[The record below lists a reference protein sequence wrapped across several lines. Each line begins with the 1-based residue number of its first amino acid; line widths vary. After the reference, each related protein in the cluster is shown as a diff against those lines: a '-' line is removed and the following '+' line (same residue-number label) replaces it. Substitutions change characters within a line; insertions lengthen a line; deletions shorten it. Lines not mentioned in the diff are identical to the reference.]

1 MGYKGEAPVLEFL
14 NKGAHFSS
22 ITGEKLS
29 EFQVVAAVKKG
40 FAELGLPLEHFTV
53 APVMQSGRTTCC
65 WSRRMPARQMQT
77 VGRADRNALCQMNSE
92 YAEKVRTGRLK
103 PLVVQEIAPGPGG
116 VPPAANRRAGQ
127 PGRIQAS
134 LPGERLAVHRQV
146 GKLVLRQAPGQGEDV
161 MSGEKILVTGA
172 TGMIGSLVARRAV
185 ESGYRV
191 RVLVR
196 PTSDRKLLEGLD
208 LEYVE
213 GDLAD
218 PESLPAALRG
228 IDMVVH
234 AAAHIGDWG
243 PADKYRAINVIALEH
258 LLTAA
263 EHEGRL
269 RRWVQVSSLG
279 VYPARDHYGTDET
292 VPPDMKGLDGYT
304 RTKAEAEVLLR
315 RHMDDCR
322 LPAVIVRPGFVYGPG
337 ERAVI
342 PRLIK
347 RFESGVVKFIGDG
360 KKVLNNTY
368 VGNLADAILLAMEK
382 DEALGETFNIRDERL
397 VTRQEYIMT
406 VADYLGKPRPGS
418 VPLWLARTAVPVI
431 EGLAKL
437 RGGIEPP
444 LLTGATL
451 KFMALNLDFSIAKA
465 KAKLAISRRSIFGKE
480 CKRRWTGRRA
490 GDRVRESRDR
500 GEERGPETEA
510 SVRLDKPNS
519 PETLSMRIVELSL
532 FAVRVPLKR
541 EVRHAAAA
549 RSESENLLARCRLAD
564 GSEGWG
570 EGVPREYVTGE
581 TIDGAF
587 VQLAATAL
595 ASQFDVDCSAWD
607 DVLGLC
613 ERFQLHQPREDPRR
627 CYGTRCVRRR
637 VGHP

>member
-1 MGYKGEAPVLEFL
+1 
-14 NKGAHFSS
+14 
-22 ITGEKLS
+22 
-29 EFQVVAAVKKG
+29 
-40 FAELGLPLEHFTV
+40 
-53 APVMQSGRTTCC
+53 
-65 WSRRMPARQMQT
+65 
-77 VGRADRNALCQMNSE
+77 
-92 YAEKVRTGRLK
+92 
-103 PLVVQEIAPGPGG
+103 
-116 VPPAANRRAGQ
+116 
-127 PGRIQAS
+127 
-134 LPGERLAVHRQV
+134 
-146 GKLVLRQAPGQGEDV
+146 

-172 TGMIGSLVARRAV
+172 TGMIGSLVARRTA
-185 ESGYRV
+185 ESGYQV

-243 PADKYRAINVIALEH
+243 PADKYRAINVFALEH

-269 RRWVQVSSLG
+269 RRWIQVSSLG

-292 VPPDMKGLDGYT
+292 VPPDMEGLDGYT
-304 RTKAEAEVLLR
+304 RTKAEAEVRLR

-337 ERAVI
+337 ERVVI
-342 PRLIK
+342 PRLIN

-368 VGNLADAILLAMEK
+368 VGNLVDAILLAMEK

-397 VTRQEYIMT
+397 VTRQEYIGT

-418 VPLWLARTAVPVI
+418 VPLWLARTAVPII

-465 KAKLAISRRSIFGKE
+465 KAKLGYQPKVDFRQGMQEALD
-480 CKRRWTGRRA
+480 WATGRRPGA
-490 GDRVRESRDR
+490 G
-500 GEERGPETEA
+500 
-510 SVRLDKPNS
+510 
-519 PETLSMRIVELSL
+519 I
-532 FAVRVPLKR
+532 
-541 EVRHAAAA
+541 
-549 RSESENLLARCRLAD
+549 
-564 GSEGWG
+564 
-570 EGVPREYVTGE
+570 PR
-581 TIDGAF
+581 
-587 VQLAATAL
+587 
-595 ASQFDVDCSAWD
+595 
-607 DVLGLC
+607 
-613 ERFQLHQPREDPRR
+613 
-627 CYGTRCVRRR
+627 
-637 VGHP
+637 